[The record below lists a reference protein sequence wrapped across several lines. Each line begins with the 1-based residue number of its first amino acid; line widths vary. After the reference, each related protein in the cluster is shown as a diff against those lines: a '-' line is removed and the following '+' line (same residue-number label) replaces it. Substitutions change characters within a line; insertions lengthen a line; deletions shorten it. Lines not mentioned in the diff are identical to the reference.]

1 MEFMIVDIQ
10 CIDYNPICISD
21 AFVDESFND
30 LEPER
35 GPPTVVLFGRG
46 TEGSIAVRVP
56 WQPWIRIAVPP
67 GKSAGAFVHN
77 FFPGCSYEIKS
88 LKNFYGYEPSSKD
101 PMVCASHEFVQV
113 SLRSFSSASYAQ
125 KKKYFFSG
133 TSWDVVDEGSTWAA
147 RFCNDFGITECGWL
161 RAPSKKPS
169 TWSTCTYECECLPL
183 QLVVLQRMDVAP
195 IRVMSFDC
203 EMYSHDGL
211 FPNPAKG
218 DETIVTC
225 ATIWDY
231 GGESRIVSIVK
242 KPGLIMMEAFRDLIV
257 KEDPDIVTGWNIYGF
272 DFQFLWNEYKK
283 QDNPYQRGLYTT
295 RFFGTPSTFVERTM
309 ASAAKGDN
317 TYRYWSM
324 NGRIVVDLMQII
336 KDDKKPEDNTLKHVA
351 NLFLDPDLGKLDV
364 TPHEMFEAW
373 KTQDKDQMQRVVTY
387 CERDSEIPIALIQK
401 LTYVP
406 TWVEL
411 ARVCFTGLHA
421 ILNGGQ
427 QRRVYNV
434 IARFVHNK
442 YAINRRDSGW
452 PNDSE
457 DYEGATVIEPKS
469 GYYTTPVS
477 VLDFESLYPS
487 IMIYFNLCP
496 STMLLASTGS
506 SVPYDEH
513 TIVHDSGPRHYKFAK
528 HVTGVLPELLRHL
541 LRSRKDV
548 KKQMAAATG
557 FDKFVLNGRQNALKI
572 VCNSVYGF
580 CGVSADK
587 GLLPC
592 KPVAAVTTLK
602 GRLFIDS
609 AKNHVEFNWPGSKV
623 LYGDSVTGDTA
634 VVLKI
639 NGIVCTSRLDE
650 LHGTWYAYHDKEA
663 MDLVNVQVWTD
674 SGFTPIR
681 RVIRHACKKK
691 LFRILTHAGLV
702 DATEDHSLLTVDSE
716 KIRPADVH
724 VGSRLLHCTSYPTA
738 ALAPADVISDENE
751 AWAMGLFMADGSA
764 DVYDCPSGSKA
775 TWAINKADKSLLG
788 LAASKLPFSTQI
800 LDTLESSGLYKLVIH
815 GNEYGCI
822 RKVAQR
828 YRDLFYNAAREKKV
842 PSQIL
847 CATPEIQLAFW
858 TGFYAGDGDKEFSR
872 VCQRGKESCT
882 GLAMI
887 AERIGF
893 RVSIN
898 ERSDKPNI
906 FNLTCTRGNQR
917 KDPMA
922 IKRIRELPLENT
934 ENVFV
939 YDLETES
946 HHFHVGPGRMVVH
959 NTDSIMVN
967 WPLKAD
973 GSAYTIEQAY
983 DLGTLASESVTKLLQ
998 SGDLEGLGGGKLDR
1012 TSVRLANE
1020 KVECPYLLIK
1030 KKNYAAVKW
1039 TPGKSGF
1046 VSELEFK
1053 GIDAVRRD
1061 RTKVVRDL
1069 SEQIL
1074 DALMVRADASAA
1086 KQILQDGLTSVLDNT
1101 IPLDDY
1107 ILSKSLKGSYAS
1119 ENLPHVAAWSRMK
1132 SRGDSGLPPQGSRM
1146 PYIITMPKK
1155 KAPLYEIAEHPD
1167 FVKKMALRPWATYYI
1182 EQIRSAVE
1190 RLLEPTGIPVSAL
1203 FDAAEDQA
1211 KFLQN
1216 GTASLK
1222 PGKRALVDS
1231 PTPKKKQK
1239 TASAS
1244 VSLKSFA

>member
-295 RFFGTPSTFVERTM
+295 RFLGTPSTFVERTM

-457 DYEGATVIEPKS
+457 DYEGATVIEPIS
-469 GYYTTPVS
+469 GYYTDPVS

-609 AKNHVEFNWPGSKV
+609 AKNHVETNWPGSRV
-623 LYGDSVTGDTA
+623 LYGD
-634 VVLKI
+634 
-639 NGIVCTSRLDE
+639 
-650 LHGTWYAYHDKEA
+650 
-663 MDLVNVQVWTD
+663 
-674 SGFTPIR
+674 
-681 RVIRHACKKK
+681 
-691 LFRILTHAGLV
+691 
-702 DATEDHSLLTVDSE
+702 
-716 KIRPADVH
+716 
-724 VGSRLLHCTSYPTA
+724 
-738 ALAPADVISDENE
+738 
-751 AWAMGLFMADGSA
+751 
-764 DVYDCPSGSKA
+764 
-775 TWAINKADKSLLG
+775 
-788 LAASKLPFSTQI
+788 
-800 LDTLESSGLYKLVIH
+800 
-815 GNEYGCI
+815 
-822 RKVAQR
+822 
-828 YRDLFYNAAREKKV
+828 
-842 PSQIL
+842 
-847 CATPEIQLAFW
+847 
-858 TGFYAGDGDKEFSR
+858 
-872 VCQRGKESCT
+872 
-882 GLAMI
+882 
-887 AERIGF
+887 
-893 RVSIN
+893 
-898 ERSDKPNI
+898 
-906 FNLTCTRGNQR
+906 
-917 KDPMA
+917 
-922 IKRIRELPLENT
+922 
-934 ENVFV
+934 
-939 YDLETES
+939 
-946 HHFHVGPGRMVVH
+946 
-959 NTDSIMVN
+959 TDSIMVL
-967 WPLKAD
+967 WPK
-973 GSAYTIEQAY
+973 GYTIEQAY
-983 DLGTLASESVTKLLQ
+983 DLGTVASESVTKLLQ

-1231 PTPKKKQK
+1231 PTPAKKQK

-1244 VSLKSFA
+1244 VSLKSFVAV